1 MLFALLNDSTDSI
14 YFKDH
19 RCRFVMVSRTKA
31 EHLGLPF
38 DQIVGKTDYDFLP
51 PDMAQRAFEHDESV
65 IRTGQAIELEEEI
78 KRPDNS
84 VVWNSVK
91 KAPWRNADD
100 EIIGMFGITR
110 DITVRKRY
118 EQHILD
124 MLSIA
129 THDIRSPLASMGMT
143 IKLLMRGSFGP
154 VDESVKATLE
164 DLYERSLR
172 LERIVADY
180 LCIAA
185 VQNVRMPGKETLD
198 LREDVIDPVLH
209 EFADL
214 IERHKIT
221 IDNRLKSIPSQ
232 SVFIK
237 ANRVWLMIVYRTLIS
252 NAIKYGGTGCTISF
266 GREDHGDTY
275 VFNVWD
281 SGPGVPPDKREKI
294 FEKFESTASTGLGL
308 PISRDLIERHGGE
321 LWYEHTAR
329 GHPNLQIL
337 TSQIARPDR
346 TILTWKSATSLI
358 SKTSFD
364 SRQPYL
370 ETNFF
375 SW

>member
-1 MLFALLNDSTDSI
+1 MCDLSTRELDALQRHSTMLFALLNDSTDSI

-91 KAPWRNADD
+91 KAPWRNADG

-143 IKLLMRGSFGP
+143 IKLLMRRSFGP

-164 DLYERSLR
+164 DLYE
-172 LERIVADY
+172 
-180 LCIAA
+180 
-185 VQNVRMPGKETLD
+185 
-198 LREDVIDPVLH
+198 
-209 EFADL
+209 
-214 IERHKIT
+214 
-221 IDNRLKSIPSQ
+221 
-232 SVFIK
+232 
-237 ANRVWLMIVYRTLIS
+237 
-252 NAIKYGGTGCTISF
+252 
-266 GREDHGDTY
+266 
-275 VFNVWD
+275 
-281 SGPGVPPDKREKI
+281 
-294 FEKFESTASTGLGL
+294 
-308 PISRDLIERHGGE
+308 
-321 LWYEHTAR
+321 
-329 GHPNLQIL
+329 
-337 TSQIARPDR
+337 
-346 TILTWKSATSLI
+346 
-358 SKTSFD
+358 
-364 SRQPYL
+364 
-370 ETNFF
+370 
-375 SW
+375 

>member
-1 MLFALLNDSTDSI
+1 MLFALLNESTDSI

-19 RCRFVMVSRTKA
+19 LCRFVMVSRAKA

-51 PDMAQRAFEHDESV
+51 RDAAQRAFENDVRV

-78 KRPDNS
+78 ARPDGT

-91 KAPWRNADD
+91 KAPWRNADG

-154 VDESVKATLE
+154 IDESVKATLE
-164 DLYERSLR
+164 DLYDRSLR
-172 LERIVADY
+172 LESIVADY

-185 VQNVRMPGKETLD
+185 VQNVRMPSKETID

-214 IERHKIT
+214 IQKNKIT
-221 IDNRLKSIPSQ
+221 IDNRLKSIPSR

-252 NAIKYGGTGCTISF
+252 NAIKYGGKGCRISF
-266 GREDHGDTY
+266 GREDHGDKY

-281 SGPGVPPDKREKI
+281 SGPGVPLEKREKI

-308 PISRDLIERHGGE
+308 PISRDLIERHGGK
-321 LWYEHTAR
+321 LWYEHTAG
-329 GHPNLQIL
+329 GHPNF
-337 TSQIARPDR
+337 
-346 TILTWKSATSLI
+346 KFSLP
-358 SKTSFD
+358 K
-364 SRQPYL
+364 
-370 ETNFF
+370 
-375 SW
+375 